1 MMKKE
6 PEEKEI
12 DGTDEESEMTDEK
25 VSDAEQKEWKQK
37 ILSID
42 NRKLLDF
49 ICTLA
54 DARRSIGRADH
65 EVSKKDEKGKDGYL
79 SYSQPPAK
87 MQSVFPIES
96 ENPDEN

>member
-1 MMKKE
+1 MKKE
-6 PEEKEI
+6 I
-12 DGTDEESEMTDEK
+12 DDEAEMTDEK
-25 VSDAEQKEWKQK
+25 VSDAEQKEWKKK

-65 EVSKKDEKGKDGYL
+65 EVSKKDEKGKDSYP
-79 SYSQPPAK
+79 SYSQPPSK
-87 MQSVFPIES
+87 MQPAFPVES
-96 ENPDEN
+96 ENLDEN

>member
-1 MMKKE
+1 MKKE
-6 PEEKEI
+6 LEEK
-12 DGTDEESEMTDEK
+12 DDESEMIDEK
-25 VSDAEQKEWKQK
+25 VSDAEQKEWKSK

-65 EVSKKDEKGKDGYL
+65 EVSKKDEKPGKDG
-79 SYSQPPAK
+79 SIGMYSPGPAK
-87 MQSVFPIES
+87 MPPVFPTES